1 MRPDLLTVY
10 ALSAFLVFIPNGGGS
25 HDLSGLGDLSV
36 KLDKTINHALMQ
48 HLALR
53 EQNEGKR
60 YVLARLLLWPT
71 GRALLSCF
79 MNGSNKE
86 KQLIVE
92 TAAELLK
99 DKGANV
105 SFDFG
110 PAPAYRPCPI
120 PPRGADVRISFSDP
134 CCAAFVGTKSLLENV
149 RDGPS
154 VKLKGILNYDDAK
167 RRQIVMHELL
177 HVLGFEHEHK
187 SPDIFCEPE
196 FKKDVVMA
204 LTGWLDAEYK
214 GNIERLDDNSHSY
227 KWSDYDPASI
237 MTYHLDAKAFKKG
250 KDSVC
255 YAGDNL
261 TPSQMDIAGLRDAYP
276 ADPPVSNVQARD
288 VLGTLTGPNLP
299 SVLIELAREIRARS
313 Q

>member
-1 MRPDLLTVY
+1 MRPDLLAAF
-10 ALSAFLVFIPNGGGS
+10 ALSAFVLLVPSSGRP
-25 HDLSGLGDLSV
+25 HDLAGLGDLSV
-36 KLDKTINHALMQ
+36 KLDKRINHAQMQ
-48 HLALR
+48 RLAQR
-53 EQNEGKR
+53 EKNEGKR
-60 YVLARLLLWPT
+60 YVLARLLLWEP
-71 GRALLSCF
+71 GHVLLSCF
-79 MNGSNKE
+79 MNGTNEE

-99 DKGANV
+99 DKGANI

-110 PAPAYRPCPI
+110 PAPAYRPCSI
-120 PPRGADVRISFSDP
+120 PPRGADVRISFADP

-187 SPDIFCEPE
+187 SPDVFCEPE
-196 FKKDVVMA
+196 LKKDVVLA

-214 GNIERLDDNSHSY
+214 ANIEQLDQSSHSY
-227 KWSDYDPASI
+227 KWSKYDDKSI
-237 MTYHLDAKAFKKG
+237 MTYHFDPTAFKKG
-250 KDSVC
+250 KDSAC
-255 YAGDNL
+255 YAGENL
-261 TPSQMDIAGLRDAYP
+261 TPSETDVAGLRDAYP
-276 ADPPVSNVQARD
+276 ANPSRSNVETRG
-288 VLGTLTGPNLP
+288 VLSTLAGPNLP
-299 SVLIELAREIRARS
+299 SVVIELAREIRARS